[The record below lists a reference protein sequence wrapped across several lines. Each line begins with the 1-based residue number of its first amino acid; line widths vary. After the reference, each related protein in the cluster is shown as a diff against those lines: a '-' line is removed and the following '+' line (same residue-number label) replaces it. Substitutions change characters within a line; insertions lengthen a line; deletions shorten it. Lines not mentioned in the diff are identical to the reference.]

1 MKKIEVRNYRR
12 GMQLLLQ
19 IAFIVCL
26 FAISMPAIAFAQHIE
41 APHVFPLHLS
51 IAKNSALTVMT
62 DESPTRRSFGFAIK
76 SGRSGFLSV
85 SQSASNARSKSL
97 RTKSHSF
104 FDYPNVGLFAGVGAI
119 RLLDYTSTQYFR
131 KRGISEA
138 LLTNDIVDDKPLFAV
153 IETAGTAASI
163 GISYL
168 FHRTGHHRLERWVS
182 MIHVGVGTF
191 GFIRNYN
198 LAKNMPVIR
207 D

>member
-1 MKKIEVRNYRR
+1 MNKIEVRNYRR
-12 GMQLLLQ
+12 GMQLVLQ

-26 FAISMPAIAFAQHIE
+26 FAIGMPAIAFAQHTE
-41 APHVFPLHLS
+41 APHVFALHLR
-51 IAKNSALTVMT
+51 IANNSALTVLT

-76 SGRSGFLSV
+76 SGRSGFLRV
-85 SQSASNARSKSL
+85 SQSASGMRSQPL
-97 RTKSHSF
+97 QAKSHSF
-104 FDYPNVGLFAGVGAI
+104 FDGPNAGLFAGVGVI
-119 RLLDYTSTQYFR
+119 RLLDYTSTRYFR
-131 KRGISEA
+131 RRGIDEA
-138 LLTNDIVDDKPLFAV
+138 LLTNDIVDNKPLFAG